1 MTVTHSLF
9 NRVTGTLVLGK
20 HTAYLIVPHKQ
31 HYTVHSTLTS
41 HTDLS
46 RLEPSR
52 SHRAHPITPL
62 PFASRTPHTAR
73 AVAHAT
79 PLAHYDSPTPA
90 SQTQRLPCTTS
101 TVSTSPRPRQKV
113 ICPLSLLYT
122 HRRLVPSVSIGPL
135 NTQRECFRSTPS
147 PTRLVTLTH
156 SKTSKLKSMTHAR
169 SFLRYA

>member
-9 NRVTGTLVLGK
+9 NRVTGTLVL
-20 HTAYLIVPHKQ
+20 
-31 HYTVHSTLTS
+31 STLRISLYPTMTPQATL
-41 HTDLS
+41 HGTQYTHLTHGP
-46 RLEPSR
+46 LKPSR

-147 PTRLVTLTH
+147 PTRLVTLAH
-156 SKTSKLKSMTHAR
+156 SNTSKLKSMTHAR